1 MTVHRMLKDA
11 VRWGRIARNPADM
24 SDPPRSATRTPIVKA
39 WTAATLRTFLE
50 LTRGDELWALW
61 LVMATTGLRRGEAL
75 GLRWADID
83 FDTGRV
89 RVTRTVTAIGWEIHH
104 GQPKTAAGRRPV
116 ALDSATVA
124 TRTSTRRQS
133 PSASKRGHRTPA
145 DHRQRQQVR
154 RRLARPQDSVN
165 VGTRDRRTHR
175 RTDPAASRRAA
186 NSTPARLP
194 LVRPIGQEGA
204 RSDPSEHAPC
214 PRSSCP
220 PSTSVCRT
228 MVKSQPATP
237 DPPPATTRDAERRH
251 PAAYAFA
258 TTG

>member
-1 MTVHRMLKDA
+1 MGEFAQEWLATIEATVRPATLDKYRRDLRTHVGFVPLAKLDGPALNRLWAQLAVSGKNRACPDGPRTGLSSKSVQNVAMTVHRMLKDA

-89 RVTRTVTAIGWEIHH
+89 RVTRTVTTIGWEIHH

-133 PSASKRGHRTPA
+133 PSASKPDIALLQIIGKGNKSAGVSLVPRTA
-145 DHRQRQQVR
+145 
-154 RRLARPQDSVN
+154 
-165 VGTRDRRTHR
+165 
-175 RTDPAASRRAA
+175 
-186 NSTPARLP
+186 
-194 LVRPIGQEGA
+194 
-204 RSDPSEHAPC
+204 
-214 PRSSCP
+214 
-220 PSTSVCRT
+220 
-228 MVKSQPATP
+228 
-237 DPPPATTRDAERRH
+237 
-251 PAAYAFA
+251 
-258 TTG
+258 